1 MPVNRMAYVVFYHGK
16 HVLNKL
22 ESLPVDV
29 TYVSKKQHY
38 AVVYGDAD
46 QENNI
51 KKQLKGIKGFKF
63 FGPSELFD
71 TTLNLE

>member
-1 MPVNRMAYVVFYHGK
+1 MLANRMAFVVFFHGK

-38 AVVYGDAD
+38 AIVYGDLE

-51 KKQLKGIKGFKF
+51 KKQLKGVKGFKY
-63 FGPSELFD
+63 FGQSQTYDE
-71 TTLNLE
+71 TLNF